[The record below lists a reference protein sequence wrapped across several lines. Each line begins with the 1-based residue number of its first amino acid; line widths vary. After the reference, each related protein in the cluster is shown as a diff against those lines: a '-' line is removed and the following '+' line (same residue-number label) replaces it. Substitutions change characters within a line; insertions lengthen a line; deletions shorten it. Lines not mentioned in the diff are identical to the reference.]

1 VVEAQLSAP
10 ALVTNPRATL
20 FYGKDDATL
29 PVQLEMPITDT
40 VATATLPLNQGGAH
54 TLSVVVQGLV
64 ADRPVV
70 LYTRRAITPQ
80 FTCELQRVGVSDAR
94 DLGELTTMDPVD
106 LSLQCQSK
114 DGSNP
119 QIIDIQKVILR
130 DAQNQVVPDMAAK
143 LLNFGVVSEKEGLVQ
158 WPITLQNIDL
168 LSGGRY
174 TLEIPVQVYGET
186 IPVQYTFVRPAVAI
200 GLTWDGYSDAQSVL
214 DMGALDAGQNAL
226 TACVTATIPALAKA
240 ATLASAVTV
249 TALSH
254 VSQKVTTDGVTA
266 QIQPNDPSCPNG
278 RYALRLTVPASLDT
292 ATYRADLVLTTS
304 DPKVQVLPQPVH
316 VQFTTAQ
323 LQAELVFLHAV
334 AGTKTPTYEIQLP
347 ASDMFDFNNVDVIV
361 PYTATLTGTTS
372 MPLLGAPRYKVVET
386 VDGKQGYWGIT
397 KPIQAYW
404 EGTVPNQAAPNR
416 YTGAIAL
423 TNLPRFYTWDSA
435 AYDVNIEFTD
445 PQIVSPHKIAFR
457 VNSIAYGNQLILMVL
472 VLVMIVVGFFVI
484 RSSTKPK
491 TPPATQ

>member
-1 VVEAQLSAP
+1 
-10 ALVTNPRATL
+10 
-20 FYGKDDATL
+20 
-29 PVQLEMPITDT
+29 
-40 VATATLPLNQGGAH
+40 
-54 TLSVVVQGLV
+54 
-64 ADRPVV
+64 
-70 LYTRRAITPQ
+70 
-80 FTCELQRVGVSDAR
+80 VSKQD
-94 DLGELTTMDPVD
+94 
-106 LSLQCQSK
+106 
-114 DGSNP
+114 
-119 QIIDIQKVILR
+119 
-130 DAQNQVVPDMAAK
+130 
-143 LLNFGVVSEKEGLVQ
+143 GLVQ

-174 TLEIPVQVYGET
+174 TLEIPVQANEQQMV
-186 IPVQYTFVRPAVAI
+186 VQYTFVRPAVTIA
-200 GLTWDGYSDAQSVL
+200 LTWDGYQDAQSVL

-254 VSQKVTTDGVTA
+254 DRQKVATDGVTV

-278 RYALRLTVPASLDT
+278 DYALRMTLPATLDA

-304 DPKVQVLPQPVH
+304 DPKVQVLPQPLH
-316 VQFTTAQ
+316 VQFTTAK
-323 LQAELVFLHAV
+323 LQAELAFTNAV
-334 AGTKTPTYEIQLP
+334 AGTTTPTYEIQLP

-361 PYTATLTGTTS
+361 PYTVTLTGTTS

-404 EGTVPNQAAPNR
+404 EGTVPNQAATNR
-416 YTGAIAL
+416 YTGEIAL

-445 PQIVSPHKIAFR
+445 PQIVSPHEIAFR
-457 VNSIAYGNQLILMVL
+457 VNSIAYGNQLVLIVL

-491 TPPATQ
+491 TPPAAK